1 MQNIYK
7 NLWKDYEEKN
17 ISYPT
22 RVRKVKT
29 ISFKTFAKNID
40 NNNLDFGKKI
50 LKSLFSGDVYIIKK
64 AFKKNSLKI

>member
-1 MQNIYK
+1 MK
-7 NLWKDYEEKN
+7 KN

-40 NNNLDFGKKI
+40 NNNLDFGKKNFKI
-50 LKSLFSGDVYIIKK
+50 FIFLAMYI
-64 AFKKNSLKI
+64 